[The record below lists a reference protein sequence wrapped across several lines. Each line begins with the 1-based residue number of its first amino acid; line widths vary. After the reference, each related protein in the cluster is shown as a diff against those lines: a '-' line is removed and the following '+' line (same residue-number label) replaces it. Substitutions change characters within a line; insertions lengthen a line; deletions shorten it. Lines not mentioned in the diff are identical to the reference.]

1 MFRKVLVP
9 LDCSELSES
18 ALVPLHRLLAKAEG
32 ARATLL
38 HVLPE
43 GLSGDERRRAQE
55 AASAELAKVRERLAD
70 WPLECDT
77 TTVEGDPAGAILD
90 AVDQLHPDLLAMAT
104 HGRSGLQRLVRG
116 SVAERVLRHAK
127 VPLLLVN
134 PHDLED
140 ESASFQKLL
149 VPLDGSPLA
158 DQVLPFAI
166 AIAQAFGASVT
177 LARIESIEPYVSDP
191 LAGVPLI
198 KPRVWDVAAVT
209 ETLEPQLKRLQDAG
223 IEARIEARI
232 GEAAHEI
239 VSLAEEHDLVA
250 LSSHGR
256 TGASRWWFG
265 SVAEQVVRTCRRP
278 LLLLRGKSE

>member
-9 LDCSELSES
+9 LDGSELSES
-18 ALVPLHRLLAKAEG
+18 ALVPLHRLLAQAEG

-43 GLSGDERRRAQE
+43 GLEGEERRRARE
-55 AASAELAKVRERLAD
+55 AASAALAEVRERVAG
-70 WPLECDT
+70 WPLQCDT

-90 AVDQLHPDLLAMAT
+90 AVEQLHPDLVAMAT

-116 SVAERVLRHAK
+116 SVAERVLRHAT

-140 ESASFQKLL
+140 EQAGFDKIL
-149 VPLDGSPLA
+149 VPLDGSALA

-166 AIAQAFGASVT
+166 ALAQAFGAAVT
-177 LARIESIEPYVSDP
+177 LARVEAIEPYVSDP
-191 LAGVPLI
+191 LAGVPLV
-198 KPRVWDVAAVT
+198 KPRVWDAAAVS
-209 ETLEPQLKRLQDAG
+209 ETLAPQLSRLRAAG
-223 IEARIEARI
+223 IEAKIEARI